1 MTVLSDREREL
12 YMDGFLERL
21 EAARKVMANTHT
33 KLHEDL
39 EFITRPDLIEALTL
53 METLMAQCIADI
65 QVNRAF
71 EEISKEASDADQPTD

>member
-12 YMDGFLERL
+12 YMDGFLEGL

-33 KLHEDL
+33 KLHEDP

-71 EEISKEASDADQPTD
+71 EEISKEASDDPE